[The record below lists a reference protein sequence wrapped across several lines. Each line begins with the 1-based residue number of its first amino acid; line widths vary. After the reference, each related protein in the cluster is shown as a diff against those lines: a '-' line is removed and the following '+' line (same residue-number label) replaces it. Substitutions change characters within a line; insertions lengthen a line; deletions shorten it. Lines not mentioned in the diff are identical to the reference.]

1 MSITLE
7 TKLISLTS
15 DAGIKN
21 NGSYL
26 SDITFFCNGLLT
38 PNPQIINVELILL
51 HAEIPVSFY
60 TINYSNSFFKFKLDT
75 NPIQTLQIPVGNY
88 NANTLITA
96 LKTLINDVNFSIT
109 ISKITG
115 KLTFQHNKTFNIYTD
130 NNYSI
135 GQILGFELNQTY
147 TATGP
152 NPFILNAPYPLNL
165 LGIKKLN
172 ILSSELSTINYSSN
186 KGTVSLLGSIPVDQ
200 PSFGLVIYENKTN
213 TKYKL
218 NNFEISKIDIQIED
232 ETNNPINF
240 NNINWSLLFG
250 LIITIDLSI
259 DINNSLIPLIPQTT
273 DETKPKETKPN
284 PLLNDL
290 EFLSN

>member
-1 MSITLE
+1 MSITSE

-21 NGSYL
+21 NGTYL
-26 SDITFFCNGLLT
+26 SDITFFCNGLLV

-75 NPIQTLQIPVGNY
+75 APIQNLQVPLGNY

-96 LKTLINDVNFSIT
+96 LNKLINDVNFTIT

-115 KLTFQHNKTFNIYTD
+115 NLTFQYNKTFNIYTD

-135 GQILGFELNQTY
+135 GQILGFELNKTY
-147 TATGP
+147 TSTGP
-152 NPFILNAPYPLNL
+152 NPFTLNAPYPLNL

-172 ILSSELSTINYSSN
+172 ILSSELSTTNYSSN

-232 ETNNPINF
+232 ETHNPVNF
-240 NNINWSLLFG
+240 NNINWCLLFG
-250 LIITIDLSI
+250 LIITMDLSI
-259 DINNSLIPLIPQTT
+259 DVNNNLMISIPNPEESKQ
-273 DETKPKETKPN
+273 KETTNN
-284 PLLNDL
+284 PTLNDL
-290 EFLSN
+290 EFLTN

>member
-1 MSITLE
+1 MSITSE

-21 NGSYL
+21 NGTYL
-26 SDITFFCNGLLT
+26 SDITFFCNGLLV

-75 NPIQTLQIPVGNY
+75 NPIQNLQVPVGNY
-88 NANTLITA
+88 NANSLITA
-96 LKTLINDVNFSIT
+96 LLTLINDANFTIT

-130 NNYSI
+130 NTYSI

-147 TATGP
+147 TSTGQ
-152 NPFILNAPYPLNL
+152 NPFTLNTPYPLNL

-232 ETNNPINF
+232 ETHNPVNF
-240 NNINWSLLFG
+240 NNINWCLLFG
-250 LIITIDLSI
+250 LIITMDLSI
-259 DINNSLIPLIPQTT
+259 DVNNSLITSTIPNTEESKQ
-273 DETKPKETKPN
+273 KETTNN
-284 PLLNDL
+284 PALNDL
-290 EFLSN
+290 EFLTN

>member
-1 MSITLE
+1 M
-7 TKLISLTS
+7 
-15 DAGIKN
+15 A
-21 NGSYL
+21 
-26 SDITFFCNGLLT
+26 
-38 PNPQIINVELILL
+38 
-51 HAEIPVSFY
+51 
-60 TINYSNSFFKFKLDT
+60 
-75 NPIQTLQIPVGNY
+75 
-88 NANTLITA
+88 
-96 LKTLINDVNFSIT
+96 NFSII

-147 TATGP
+147 TSTGTH

-172 ILSSELSTINYSSN
+172 ILSSELSTTNYSSN

-259 DINNSLIPLIPQTT
+259 DVNNNLINLLPIT
-273 DETKPKETKPN
+273 DEQKPKETKTN
-284 PLLNDL
+284 PVLNDIEIL
-290 EFLSN
+290 TN